1 MEYIDFLNKNAGAFT
16 VVFTAIVTLSTVVYA
31 FLTARLATETK
42 RMREVQTEPKIH
54 IKLENFDFM
63 TNIFR
68 LNIQN
73 IGLSQ
78 ALNLK
83 FETSVISGGESAEK
97 LLKDFTESNFFNI
110 GLRYLGPNQNL
121 HSTFTQMFEDYDE
134 KIASMLSIKLKYQS
148 VTGKNYND
156 EIIID
161 MSEIKGT
168 YQLGTPNLYSIAKS
182 LEKIQKDIS
191 STIDGFKKIKINVYS
206 SDDREKE
213 DEELKKRYAKK

>member
-73 IGLSQ
+73 IG
-78 ALNLK
+78 
-83 FETSVISGGESAEK
+83 IW
-97 LLKDFTESNFFNI
+97 
-110 GLRYLGPNQNL
+110 
-121 HSTFTQMFEDYDE
+121 
-134 KIASMLSIKLKYQS
+134 
-148 VTGKNYND
+148 
-156 EIIID
+156 
-161 MSEIKGT
+161 
-168 YQLGTPNLYSIAKS
+168 
-182 LEKIQKDIS
+182 S
-191 STIDGFKKIKINVYS
+191 STKFKNSKHQLYRVGNQQKNLSKILQSLIS
-206 SDDREKE
+206 LISDSDT
-213 DEELKKRYAKK
+213 